1 MKRIYALIVLFS
13 VIIICVCGYLL
24 YTVGFN
30 TVFTESDIVNCD
42 TLTVIIDA
50 GHGGPDGGAV
60 ADDGTNEK
68 DINLAISL
76 KLNKV
81 LRENGINTVM
91 TRTEDISIH
100 SENAKTLREKKVSD
114 IHNRMKLMVE
124 TPNSIFVSIHQNSY
138 TSSKYSGTQV
148 FYSPDNT
155 DSNLLAQKI
164 QQSVVNRIQPNNK
177 REIKECGSSVYL
189 IYNAV
194 KPAVLVECGFMTNPE
209 ELNNLKNE
217 EYQQKMADAIASG
230 IIDYIKGS

>member
-13 VIIICVCGYLL
+13 VIILCVCGYLL

-30 TVFTESDIVNCD
+30 TVFTESGIVNCD

-81 LRENGINTVM
+81 LKENGINTVM

-164 QQSVVNRIQPNNK
+164 QQSVVNNIQPDNK

-194 KPAVLVECGFMTNPE
+194 KPAVLVECGFMTNSE